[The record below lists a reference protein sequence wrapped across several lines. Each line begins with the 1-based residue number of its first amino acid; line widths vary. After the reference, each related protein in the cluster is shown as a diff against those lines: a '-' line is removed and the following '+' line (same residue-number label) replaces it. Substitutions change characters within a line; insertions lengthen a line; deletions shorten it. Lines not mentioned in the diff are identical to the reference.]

1 VRSGLIAFC
10 SALVTLAMLAPSF
23 AAEAVRGHTCGSER
37 QLTGDVDGDG
47 LSDRVLLRAR
57 WVQEHGCRY
66 RLIVRGPRDRYALRL
81 REGLLEAPR
90 VSPEARVASLRG
102 LARIDRRSGSE
113 ILVELNRGAS
123 STGAAVY
130 SIRRGRLQYLRLR
143 FGDGLFWEAQAG
155 LVGAVADC
163 WRGAA
168 SGLVIS
174 SSRETDPYTGLSNVD
189 RRLFRVDHGRF
200 RRVWHRR
207 AFQTSRDFP
216 EFRSSGAGLFASCRT
231 RG

>member
-10 SALVTLAMLAPSF
+10 SLVTLVVLTPSF
-23 AAEAVRGHTCGSER
+23 ATETAADRTCGFGR
-37 QLTGDVDGDG
+37 QLVGDVDGDG
-47 LSDRVLLRAR
+47 RSDRVSLHAG
-57 WVQEHGCRY
+57 WVKERGCRY
-66 RLIVRGPRDRYALRL
+66 RLIVRGERDRYTLRL

-90 VSPEARVASLRG
+90 VSLEARVAALRG

-113 ILVELNRGAS
+113 ILVELNRGAAS
-123 STGAAVY
+123 SGVAVY
-130 SIRRGRLQYLRLR
+130 TVRRGGLQYVRLR
-143 FGDGLFWEAQAG
+143 FGDGLLWEAQAG
-155 LVGAVADC
+155 LVSALTDC
-163 WRGAA
+163 WHGAA

-174 SSRETDPYTGLSNVD
+174 SSRETDPSNGLSDVD

-207 AFQTSRDFP
+207 YFETRRDFP
-216 EFRSSGAGLFASCRT
+216 EFKSVGAGLFASCRT